1 VTAGKISPHHEGM
14 RGTGLRGWSGRLA
27 WVMASA
33 AVALAFAAVIGAGL
47 AGMTLT
53 AAVDTFVVTNTVM
66 ALAFPSCGLILAARR
81 PANPTGWLFLGAG
94 LGHAVTAAV
103 VPPVVTGMGADW
115 PDWLLKLLAT
125 VGAAAW
131 PWSIAVF
138 LPVALL
144 LFPDG
149 LPPSPRWRWLIYAE
163 VVTGSLFVV
172 ECGADK
178 EALGAGTPAGYLSF
192 GDSYGTFQPLWAV
205 AELRTVACF
214 LVGIGALVVRYRRGG
229 ERERRQLLWLILAA
243 LVTIGVLIPWGIFLA
258 GPILML
264 LAIPLIGV
272 AVTIAILRYQLLDIR
287 LVVSRA
293 LVYLTLT
300 AAVVAAYA
308 ALVALFDLSL
318 RRWLGLGTSALATL
332 LVAIGFNPVRV
343 WMQRQVDRAVYGDR
357 SDPVRAVSSV
367 SARLADADAGLTG
380 TVEALCSALRLPFAA
395 LRSTDAEI
403 SSSGVM
409 PATLRAIPLTYGS
422 ERVGELVIGLR
433 AGEKDLSP
441 ADRALLDLLA
451 APLSVAVRALALS
464 AELQRSRERIVGARE
479 EERRR
484 IRRDLHDGL
493 GPVLTGV
500 TLQADLVRH
509 LVLADPVKAL
519 DTLADL
525 RRQTVGAI
533 KDVRR
538 VAYGLRPPSL
548 DELGLLAA
556 LRQQIEQLSQ
566 QADGGAIVV
575 DFDLPATV
583 PTLPAAVESAAYRII
598 VEAFTNAVRHAR
610 PRQVWVH
617 LRIGRELH
625 IELRDD
631 GGDRPDAAAR
641 TVETADVERTVSRA
655 AMTWRTGVGLRSM
668 FERAAELGGSC
679 VAGPSAAGGVVTARL
694 PLWGDWPDGDVDN
707 HES

>member
-1 VTAGKISPHHEGM
+1 M

-149 LPPSPRWRWLIYAE
+149 LPPSPRWHWLIYAE

>member
-1 VTAGKISPHHEGM
+1 MTAGKISPHHEGM

>member
-1 VTAGKISPHHEGM
+1 MTAGKISPHHEGM

-631 GGDRPDAAAR
+631 GGDRSDATAR

>member
-1 VTAGKISPHHEGM
+1 MTAGKISPHHEGM

-149 LPPSPRWRWLIYAE
+149 LPPSPRWHWLIYAE

>member
-631 GGDRPDAAAR
+631 GGDRSDATAR